1 MRVRACAIACLL
13 LHAAPLAAQNAA
25 RSTASV
31 RGHVTA
37 VETGEAL
44 GISTVMLIPGFGR
57 RFTDERGAFSFA
69 GVPPGLYLLS
79 VRQIG
84 YVPLDTQIVV
94 RAGGSPLSIVLRRVA
109 VELPAI
115 TVTGRAVCTRPGPPS
130 REVTPALAAVFDQ
143 LLENARRLELLADS
157 HPFRFR
163 FERQFVWTNRQGDTT
178 RVEIDTLE
186 LQSVETRRAYRPGRV
201 VEEGTGPYRDQR
213 IVLLPSI
220 REFGDSGFLHNHCFR
235 LAGLDT
241 VDGESLV
248 RVDFEPA
255 ERLRSSD
262 IGGSAYLDSTYHLRY
277 VDVSLTKPERS
288 RLRGVRAISAQI
300 RFGEVI
306 AGIMLHDQVR
316 AETRYRA
323 DAPRRRVEMQRLLS
337 VHFVR
342 PFLPGP

>member
-1 MRVRACAIACLL
+1 MRVVTCALACLL
-13 LHAAPLAAQNAA
+13 LHAARPAAAQDST
-25 RSTASV
+25 RSAASV

-44 GISTVMLIPGFGR
+44 GISTVTLIPGFGR
-57 RFTDERGAFSFA
+57 RFTDARGAFTFA

-94 RAGGSPLSIVLRRVA
+94 RAGVSLSVMLRRLA
-109 VELPAI
+109 LELPAI

-163 FERQFVWTNRQGDTT
+163 IERQFVWTNRQGDTT
-178 RVEIDTLE
+178 RVEVDTIE
-186 LQSVETRRAYRPGRV
+186 LPSKETRRAYRPGRV
-201 VEEGTGPYRDQR
+201 VQEGTGPYRDQR

-235 LAGLDT
+235 LAGRDT
-241 VDGESLV
+241 VDGEGLV

-277 VDVSLTKPERS
+277 VDVSLTKPERA
-288 RLRGVRAISAQI
+288 RLSGVRAISAQI
-300 RFGEVI
+300 RFSEVI
-306 AGIMLHDQVR
+306 AGIMLHDHVR
-316 AETRYRA
+316 AETRYRT
-323 DAPRRRVEMQRLLS
+323 DAPRRRVEIQRLLS
-337 VHFVR
+337 VHFLR